1 MTRFVLASQ
10 SPRRRQLLALCGYP
24 FQVMASKVDEE
35 SIDHPDPATNVL
47 QTARLKAQAIYHDLS
62 ADAHFSKE
70 PIIIIAADTIVA
82 LEGKMLGKPAGPSAA
97 ANMLQALRGCRHEVH
112 TGMALVDL
120 DTAAEVTAVHTA
132 HVTMRA
138 YSDSEIER
146 YVTSGDP
153 LDKAGAYAIQDPLF
167 RPVESLEGC
176 YLGVMGLSVCQLR
189 QLLEQL
195 QIPDLMNSEKLR
207 AAHNHYP
214 CPLLGKARVDH
225 K

>member
-10 SPRRRQLLALCGYP
+10 SPRRRQLLGLCGYP
-24 FQVMASKVDEE
+24 FQVMAAKVDEE

-47 QTARLKAQAIYHDLS
+47 LTARLKAQAIYNELS
-62 ADAHFSKE
+62 ADERLFEEH
-70 PIIIIAADTIVA
+70 IIIIAADTIVA
-82 LEGKMLGKPAGPSAA
+82 LGDKMLGKPAGPANAA
-97 ANMLQALRGCRHEVH
+97 TMLQTLRGRRHEVH

-120 DTAAEVTAVHTA
+120 DSDEEVTAVHTA

-146 YVTSGDP
+146 YVASGDP
-153 LDKAGAYAIQDPLF
+153 LDKAGAYAIQAPLF

-195 QIPDLMNSEKLR
+195 QIPDLMNLEKLT
-207 AAHNHYP
+207 AAHNHFP
-214 CPLLGKARVDH
+214 CPLLL
-225 K
+225 